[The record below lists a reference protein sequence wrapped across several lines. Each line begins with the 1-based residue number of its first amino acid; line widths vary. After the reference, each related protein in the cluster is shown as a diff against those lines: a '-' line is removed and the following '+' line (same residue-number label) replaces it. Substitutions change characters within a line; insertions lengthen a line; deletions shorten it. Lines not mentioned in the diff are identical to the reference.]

1 MIMRSRILV
10 IDDEEALCEILRF
23 NLCKDG
29 YDVDVSFSAEEALE
43 RDLTQYSLFIVD
55 VMMDKLSGFD
65 FAGRVRNTPSIENTP
80 IIFCSAL
87 TDEDDKVMGLNIGG
101 DDYIT
106 KPFNI
111 AEVKSRVRAV
121 LRRADPHRH
130 DYYQQLQHDMSV
142 AQPGEV
148 ESSHAS
154 NLEPDIV
161 CHALRINRNAKT
173 CTLNEQAVPL
183 TRTEYDML
191 TFFLTHTDR
200 IYSREEIISNVWG
213 RDVVIS
219 NRTIDTNITRLRKKI
234 GEYGNNIVT
243 RQGFGYGWRKD

>member
-1 MIMRSRILV
+1 MRSRILV
-10 IDDEEALCEILRF
+10 IDDEEALCEILRY
-23 NLCKDG
+23 NLFKDG
-29 YDVDVSFSAEEALE
+29 YDVDVSYSAEDALT

-65 FAGRVRNTPSIENTP
+65 FAGRVRNTPAIENTP

-87 TDEDDKVMGLNIGG
+87 TGEDDKVMGLNIGG

-111 AEVKSRVRAV
+111 PEVKSRVRAV
-121 LRRADPHRH
+121 LRRADPHRQGA
-130 DYYQQLQHDMSV
+130 YQQQQPVQPAVV
-142 AQPGEV
+142 AET
-148 ESSHAS
+148 AS
-154 NLEPDIV
+154 TVSTLEPDIIYRT
-161 CHALRINRNAKT
+161 LRINRNAKT
-173 CTLNEQAVPL
+173 CTLDGNPVQL

-191 TFFLTHTDR
+191 TFFLTHTGR

-213 RDVVIS
+213 SDVVIS

>member
-1 MIMRSRILV
+1 MRSRILV
-10 IDDEEALCEILRF
+10 IDDEEALCEILRY
-23 NLCKDG
+23 NLFKDG
-29 YDVDVSFSAEEALE
+29 YDVDVSYSAEDALT

-65 FAGRVRNTPSIENTP
+65 FAGRVRATPSIENTP

-87 TDEDDKVMGLNIGG
+87 TGEDDKVMGLNIGG

-121 LRRADPHRH
+121 LRRADPRR
-130 DYYQQLQHDMSV
+130 
-142 AQPGEV
+142 QPQYGRQPAAPAVTAEAPAA
-148 ESSHAS
+148 AS
-154 NLEPDIV
+154 NLEPDIIY
-161 CHALRINRNAKT
+161 HTLRINRNAKT
-173 CTLNEQAVPL
+173 CTLDGQPVAL

-191 TFFLTHTDR
+191 TFFLVHSGR

-213 RDVVIS
+213 SDVVIS